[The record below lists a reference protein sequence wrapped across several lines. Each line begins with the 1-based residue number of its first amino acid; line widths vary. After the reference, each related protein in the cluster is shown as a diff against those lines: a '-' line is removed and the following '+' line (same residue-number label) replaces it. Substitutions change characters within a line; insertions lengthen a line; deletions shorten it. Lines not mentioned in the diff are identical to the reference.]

1 MLRMGDRRYN
11 LYITFSVSL
20 HLCKLAVCYAVPCS
34 GVAPG
39 PSYVPCYVIGGCAPA
54 PFHLLFVFEERFK
67 EMCERVS
74 VS

>member
-39 PSYVPCYVIGGCAPA
+39 PSEVPLSELEPDLVV
-54 PFHLLFVFEERFK
+54 LLDQNERLGN
-67 EMCERVS
+67 CSADS
-74 VS
+74 V